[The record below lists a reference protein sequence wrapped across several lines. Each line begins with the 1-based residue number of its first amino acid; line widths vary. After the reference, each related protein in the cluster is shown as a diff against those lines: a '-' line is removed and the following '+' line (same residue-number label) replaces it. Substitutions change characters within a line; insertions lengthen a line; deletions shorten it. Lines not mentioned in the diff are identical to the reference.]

1 MQARYD
7 LSAEKAI
14 IGATFLDQ
22 RIMDEFTISAEDFYQ
37 PSHEQLWRVLVAEHR
52 QGRPIQPHTIDQALV
67 PNPITGINLV
77 YLHECLSEVTTA
89 TVAPHFANIVK
100 GLASLRRIA
109 DVGSTLIT
117 NSQTSGWDN
126 ADQAIDDARATL
138 DQVAASAT
146 GIRVRTFAD
155 ALKDAVD
162 VWSNPQERGTPTG
175 WVDLDWKMNGGW
187 HPGQITII
195 GARPAVGKSMVAGSA
210 AVANATTGVGFFSLE
225 MRELEVVSRISSA
238 AQNIQLK
245 NLNKGELSESDWDK
259 VATLAGRSVE
269 WPLYVEDNSMLSM
282 AQIRAHVRTWK
293 RRGPLKV
300 VVIDYLQLV
309 RPADRSD
316 SRERQ
321 VSRIAEDCKHLAKEF
336 DIHVIAL
343 AQVNRQ
349 NTQRQ
354 DPRPTMSDLRESGG
368 IEAFADN
375 IILLH
380 RDDNSEGEIE
390 FIIAKNR
397 HGETGT
403 INLAWRP
410 HYSSVSSMAR
420 E

>member
-155 ALKDAVD
+155 ALKDAVY

>member
-336 DIHVIAL
+336 NIHVIAL

>member
-126 ADQAIDDARATL
+126 ADQAIDDARSTL

>member
-380 RDDNSEGEIE
+380 RDGNSEGEIE